1 MLLAPEDSERKALRS
16 LPAVALR
23 QRRAPSARGRSK
35 SQNSI
40 SPISHALASHQSP
53 LVCRSSIVARR
64 SPRVACQRHP
74 FLSLF
79 VLTVANPFL
88 TTEIQPPRN
97 RFRENRVII
106 LCWTRGD
113 AKSTT
118 RIPNGQTQN
127 SISPISHALTSH
139 QSLLVGRSSIVARR
153 SPCVACRRHTLL
165 YRSACSRWLTL
176 F

>member
-1 MLLAPEDSERKALRS
+1 MQSPQQESQKAK
-16 LPAVALR
+16 PKI
-23 QRRAPSARGRSK
+23 PF
-35 SQNSI
+35 
-40 SPISHALASHQSP
+40 SHFTCPHQSP
-53 LVCRSSIVARR
+53 VAPRMSFVDRRSSLAARR
-64 SPRVACQRHP
+64 VSTSSF

-88 TTEIQPPRN
+88 TTEIQPPQN

-106 LCWTRGD
+106 LCWARED

-118 RIPNGQTQN
+118 RIPKGQTQN

-139 QSLLVGRSSIVARR
+139 QSLRVCRSSIVARR
-153 SPCVACRRHTLL
+153 SPRVACQRHTLL